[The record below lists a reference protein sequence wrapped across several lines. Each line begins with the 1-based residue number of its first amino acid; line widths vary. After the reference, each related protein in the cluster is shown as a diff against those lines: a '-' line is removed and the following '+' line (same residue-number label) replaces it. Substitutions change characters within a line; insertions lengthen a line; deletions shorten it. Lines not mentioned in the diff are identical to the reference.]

1 MVNLEA
7 GILVLEVICLHTR
20 SSNSVAMSTPE
31 TFMQN
36 IPAALQSDSSS
47 DESDSDVF
55 RGRNKFTP
63 KNSSAARDD
72 VRRSGRLSSRRKR
85 TFQMPTREDVLDKI
99 DSSVS
104 PKSSHIKSLYSR
116 KLVNDFTKRN
126 SRYNHDPDLTDGES
140 SIDDFI
146 VGDQSCEE
154 DEETSSMEAASD
166 SSASESGD
174 QNRNGIIADDSC
186 DSVDAVTTAI
196 TPRSQLRGFKRRR
209 LTLSLSDSDDG
220 DSVRREPSSR
230 AAMMAQKRESEKKKF
245 DKCRISAPVK
255 NRLIESDS
263 E

>member
-1 MVNLEA
+1 MRTVPLLW
-7 GILVLEVICLHTR
+7 GLDIRFVLHG
-20 SSNSVAMSTPE
+20 SSYNAEFVLSGEPAMLKYRDL

-99 DSSVS
+99 DS
-104 PKSSHIKSLYSR
+104 
-116 KLVNDFTKRN
+116 N
-126 SRYNHDPDLTDGES
+126 GES

-230 AAMMAQKRESEKKKF
+230 AAMMAQKRDSEKKKF